1 MKPRHD
7 DPGGIMRRLSNG
19 ILTILVLIAVYAAL
33 GNAGTS
39 RSFPNSEIDVR
50 KIIDRVDRIFRG
62 NSSIGTM
69 EMSVV
74 TSHWRRDM
82 TLAIWSEGTDK
93 VLVKV
98 LAPKKEAGT
107 ATLKVGPDIW
117 NYLPKIDRT
126 IRIPTSMMMASWM
139 GSHFTNDDLV
149 KESRLVRDYDIKL
162 SFEGVRAGQEVYEFT
177 LIPLPQAPVVWG
189 RVIMEVRKNDLM
201 PLWAKYY
208 AEDGRLKRTL
218 AFSQFREMGGRLIP
232 SVMHM
237 TPEDKPG
244 EYTEIRYTE
253 LKFDIPLPPGTFS
266 LAALRK

>member
-1 MKPRHD
+1 MRH
-7 DPGGIMRRLSNG
+7 LKSS
-19 ILTILVLIAVYAAL
+19 LLAILVLFTVYPSL
-33 GNAGTS
+33 GGEVTGGSIQA
-39 RSFPNSEIDVR
+39 PEIDAR
-50 KIIDRVDRIFRG
+50 KIIDRIDRLLRG
-62 NSSIGTM
+62 DSSIGTM

-74 TSHWRRDM
+74 TSRWRRDM
-82 TLAIWSEGTDK
+82 TLALWSEGTDK

-107 ATLKVGPDIW
+107 ATLKSGSDIW

-139 GSHFTNDDLV
+139 GSHYTNDDLV

-162 SFEGVRAGQEVYEFT
+162 SFDGVRDGQEIYEFT
-177 LIPLPQAPVVWG
+177 LTPLPRAPVVWG
-189 RVIMEVRKNDLM
+189 RIVTEVRQKDLM
-201 PLWAKYY
+201 PLQSKYY

-218 AFSQFREMGGRLIP
+218 AFSRFREMGGRLVP
-232 SVMHM
+232 TVMHM

-253 LKFDIPLPPGTFS
+253 LKFDVPLPPDTFS